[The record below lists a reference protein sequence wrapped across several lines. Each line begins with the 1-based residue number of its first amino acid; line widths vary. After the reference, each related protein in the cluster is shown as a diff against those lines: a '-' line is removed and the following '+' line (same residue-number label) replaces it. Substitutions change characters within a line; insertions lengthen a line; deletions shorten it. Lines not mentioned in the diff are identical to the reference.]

1 MASAEASAPPARQT
15 APPPPGRP
23 KGLMPLGSQESS
35 DSLAAEI
42 VTPEI
47 REKLIRLQHENKMLK
62 LNQEG
67 SDNEKIAL
75 LQSLLDDANLRKN
88 ELETE
93 NREKLHEANNELQK
107 KRAIIE
113 DLEPRFNNS
122 SLKIEELQEALRKK
136 EEEMKQMEER
146 YKKYLEK
153 AKSVIR
159 TLDPKQN
166 QGAAPEIQALKNQLQ
181 ERDRLF
187 HSLEKEYEKT
197 KSQREME
204 EKCIV
209 SAWYNM
215 GMNLHKK
222 AAEDRL
228 ASTGSGQSFL
238 ARQRQATSARRSYP
252 GHVQPATA
260 RGGAAAAF
268 AAARSGMA
276 ATEGAGEGTQG
287 GETGQAEPPPS
298 QPHPPPPPQQH
309 PEEAM
314 AAEAG
319 EAVGSPMDDGFL
331 SLDSPTY
338 VPYRDRAEWAD
349 IDPVPQN
356 DGPNPVVQIIYI
368 RDVYDYFRAVLQR
381 DERSERA
388 FKLTRDAIELN
399 AANYTVWHFRRVL
412 LKSLQKDLHEEMSYI
427 TAIIEE
433 QPKNYQVW
441 HHRRVLVEWLKD
453 PSQELEFIADILNQ
467 DAKNYHAWQHR
478 QWVIQEFKLWDN
490 ELQYVDQ
497 LLKED
502 DRGLSKYPN
511 LLNQLLDL
519 QPSHSSPYLIAFLV
533 DIYEDMLENQC
544 DNQEDVL
551 NKALELC
558 EILAKEK
565 DTVRK
570 EYWTYVGRSLQSK
583 HSPESDPPAGVQH

>member
-1 MASAEASAPPARQT
+1 
-15 APPPPGRP
+15 
-23 KGLMPLGSQESS
+23 
-35 DSLAAEI
+35 
-42 VTPEI
+42 
-47 REKLIRLQHENKMLK
+47 
-62 LNQEG
+62 
-67 SDNEKIAL
+67 
-75 LQSLLDDANLRKN
+75 
-88 ELETE
+88 
-93 NREKLHEANNELQK
+93 
-107 KRAIIE
+107 
-113 DLEPRFNNS
+113 
-122 SLKIEELQEALRKK
+122 
-136 EEEMKQMEER
+136 
-146 YKKYLEK
+146 
-153 AKSVIR
+153 
-159 TLDPKQN
+159 
-166 QGAAPEIQALKNQLQ
+166 
-181 ERDRLF
+181 
-187 HSLEKEYEKT
+187 
-197 KSQREME
+197 
-204 EKCIV
+204 
-209 SAWYNM
+209 
-215 GMNLHKK
+215 
-222 AAEDRL
+222 
-228 ASTGSGQSFL
+228 
-238 ARQRQATSARRSYP
+238 
-252 GHVQPATA
+252 
-260 RGGAAAAF
+260 
-268 AAARSGMA
+268 MA
-276 ATEGAGEGTQG
+276 ATEGAGEGSQG
-287 GETGQAEPPPS
+287 GEAGQAEPPPP
-298 QPHPPPPPQQH
+298 QPHPPPPPQQQ
-309 PEEAM
+309 PGEAM

-356 DGPNPVVQIIYI
+356 DGPNPVVQIIYSDKF

-497 LLKED
+497 LLNED
-502 DRGLSKYPN
+502 VRNNSVWNQRYFVISNTTGYNDRAVLEREVQYTLEMIKLVPHNESAWNYLKGILQDRGLSKYPN

-544 DNQEDVL
+544 DNQEDIL

-583 HSPESDPPAGVQH
+583 HSPESDLPAGFGHERPSLSQRRRTCTIQLRFLTGTRNTRAHIHGEASVLFQGTNAVWRGAGVRVPAVGCSFQERKDPICCVKNGLKKRRGRSGDKLLQKPRKMGNKVMR